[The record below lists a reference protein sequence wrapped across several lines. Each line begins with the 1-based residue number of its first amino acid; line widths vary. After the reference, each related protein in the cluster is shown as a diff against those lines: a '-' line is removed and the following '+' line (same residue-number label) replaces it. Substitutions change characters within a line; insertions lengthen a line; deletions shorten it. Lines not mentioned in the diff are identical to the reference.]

1 MTTFSTAHQAL
12 LDSVPARDGARIEA
26 EAVDYQHEGLALEG
40 YFAHDAAIAE
50 RKPGVLVVHDW
61 TGLREYPKVRSQMLA
76 RLGYAA
82 FAADI
87 YGAGIRPTGEQEPA
101 AEAGKYYGN
110 LSLFRARMQAGY
122 DRLVADPRVDP
133 DRIAVI
139 GYCFGGSGALEF
151 ARTGANLRGTASFHG
166 GLIAHDPSD
175 ASAIR
180 TPLLIMTGAADPVV
194 PDEAV
199 IAFENELRAAD
210 VDFEIISYSGA
221 PHAFTLPEAGPAY
234 RAKADARSWQ
244 RLTGFLSEVFA

>member
-1 MTTFSTAHQAL
+1 VTAFSSAHQAL
-12 LDSVPARDGARIEA
+12 LDSVPARAGAQIVE
-26 EAVDYQHEGLALEG
+26 ETVDYDHDGTALEG
-40 YFAHDAAIAE
+40 YLAHEAAITQ

-61 TGLREYPKVRSQMLA
+61 TGLREYPKVRAQMLA

-87 YGAGIRPTGEQEPA
+87 YGAGIRPTGEQAPA
-101 AEAGKYYGN
+101 AEAQKYYGN
-110 LSLFRARMQAGY
+110 VQLFRARVRAGY

-133 DRIAVI
+133 ERIAII

-151 ARTGANLRGTASFHG
+151 ARTGAALRGVASFHG
-166 GLIAHDPSD
+166 ALVAHDPSD

-180 TPLLIMTGAADPVV
+180 TPLLILSGAADPVV

-199 IAFENELRAAD
+199 VAFENEMRGAD

-221 PHAFTLPEAGPAY
+221 PHAFTLPEVPNY
-234 RAKADARSWQ
+234 RPKADARSWQ
-244 RLTGFLSEVFA
+244 RLTGFLNEVFA